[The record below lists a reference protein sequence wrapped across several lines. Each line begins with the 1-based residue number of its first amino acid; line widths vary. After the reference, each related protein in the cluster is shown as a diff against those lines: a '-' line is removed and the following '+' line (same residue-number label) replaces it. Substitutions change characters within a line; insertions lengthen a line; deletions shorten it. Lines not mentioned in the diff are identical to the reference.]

1 MYYFLLK
8 FEIMVNQEKLL
19 LKIKIGE
26 IKLVVFLLLS
36 VLFLTSCFSKQ
47 QEISEIPL
55 VEETPK
61 QESQK
66 YVDEEY
72 VEELFSS

>member
-1 MYYFLLK
+1 M
-8 FEIMVNQEKLL
+8 
-19 LKIKIGE
+19 
-26 IKLVVFLLLS
+26 VFLLLS